1 MKKSQKYI
9 NRIGRILFSLIFIAS
24 GLSKIGDWD
33 KTILYMGS
41 HNMVYAPFLL
51 IMAILLQVSGG
62 LSIMTS
68 YKTKIGTIL
77 LIIFMLPVTF
87 IFHNFWTL
95 PTETELEIMTQQTE
109 MVSFLKNITII
120 GALFLI
126 FSNEKE

>member
-1 MKKSQKYI
+1 MTAPLQEI
-9 NRIGRILFSLIFIAS
+9 SLGNPWS
-24 GLSKIGDWD
+24 DE
-33 KTILYMGS
+33 
-41 HNMVYAPFLL
+41 FLVL
-51 IMAILLQVSGG
+51 ADQFD
-62 LSIMTS
+62 
-68 YKTKIGTIL
+68 TKIGTIL